1 MQSQQN
7 LVPIILLE
15 EIFIYFINALTFSL
29 SQGNFSAESAEF
41 STHYFIL
48 YI

>member
-15 EIFIYFINALTFSL
+15 EIFIYFINALIFSL
-29 SQGNFSAESAEF
+29 SQGNFSAESAKF